1 VRFTAEST
9 PIPIDEITIEYLLNT
24 LRTRRGFSPA
34 HFETHTGVA
43 FSEIANRVEYLRSC
57 DLLCASSFGEGWI
70 TTTARG
76 FRYLNNVLEEFI

>member
-1 VRFTAEST
+1 M
-9 PIPIDEITIEYLLNT
+9 I
-24 LRTRRGFSPA
+24 
-34 HFETHTGVA
+34 VA
-43 FSEIANRVEYLRSC
+43 FSEIANRVEYLRSR